1 MEYFKGLLNQ
11 KPNVNPH
18 FCNSVNKYLEI
29 HDNECDVCQNKKCDL
44 LDDYVTN
51 SEVCNC
57 ILDMSSGKAACI
69 DGVLVEM
76 LKSSKH
82 VLVPYMC
89 ASFDNILKTGM
100 YPSRWTESV
109 LCPIYKKG
117 FATDPSNYRGI
128 LLLTIVGKIFTK
140 LIKNRF
146 VRWEDENGLQY
157 EEQAGYKKGIA
168 Q

>member
-1 MEYFKGLLNQ
+1 MNNPAKFWNIIKQINTCKRNNTSSDNDVALSAWMEYFKGLLNQ
-11 KPNVNPH
+11 KPNVNPQ
-18 FCNSVNKYLEI
+18 FCKNVNEYLEI
-29 HDNECDVCQNKKCDL
+29 HDDECDVCQNKKCDL

-57 ILDMSSGKAACI
+57 ILDMSGGKAAGI

-82 VLVPYMC
+82 VLVRYIC
-89 ASFDNILKTGM
+89 ALFNNILKTGV

-117 FATDPSNYRGI
+117 CPTDPSNYRGI
-128 LLLTIVGKIFTK
+128 
-140 LIKNRF
+140 
-146 VRWEDENGLQY
+146 
-157 EEQAGYKKGIA
+157 
-168 Q
+168 